1 MKQIKQITF
10 ILTIV
15 ALCGLA
21 LSVQAQTTSILTVG
35 LEGPTKIITVGD
47 NSLLVAEAGTAVPN
61 TGRVSLVNRT
71 TGARQTLVGGLPSGL
86 SNLGGAPEPSGP
98 TV

>member
-21 LSVQAQTTSILTVG
+21 LSVQAQTTSVFTAG
-35 LEGPTKIITVGD
+35 LERPTKIIL
-47 NSLLVAEAGTAVPN
+47 SLIHI
-61 TGRVSLVNRT
+61 
-71 TGARQTLVGGLPSGL
+71 
-86 SNLGGAPEPSGP
+86 
-98 TV
+98 